1 MIPAW
6 PIQVGLSDKEFCFM
20 RRVALLGSLL
30 LLSACSGFGGFLGDT
45 LTVRRNVNAPQAT
58 SDNIRRAMG
67 QQVDVT
73 PLLPEPGNVWPG
85 PARPEPTLEDI
96 ARDQANPGAPA
107 PVPSPR
113 GSSTPPGGYAPVPQ
127 AGQLPPVQSPPMPSR
142 PPASSSVVQT
152 PRGQAVITNG
162 GNGVQQY
169 TAPGGGSGTAV
180 TNGNG
185 TVTLVSPD
193 GAVTSAPAPR

>member
-1 MIPAW
+1 
-6 PIQVGLSDKEFCFM
+6 M

-45 LTVRRNVNAPQAT
+45 MTIRRNANAPQAT
-58 SDNIRRAMG
+58 SDNIHRAMG

-85 PARPEPTLEDI
+85 PPRPEPTLQDI
-96 ARDQANPGAPA
+96 ERDQTNPDAAPPAPA
-107 PVPSPR
+107 PR
-113 GSSTPPGGYAPVPQ
+113 GSSTPPGNYAPMPQ
-127 AGQLPPVQSPPMPSR
+127 AGQLPPVRSAPVPVSPPG
-142 PPASSSVVQT
+142 SSGVVQT

-169 TAPGGGSGTAV
+169 TTPGGGSGTAV
-180 TNGNG
+180 SNGNG

-193 GAVTSAPAPR
+193 GTVTSAPAPR